1 MKYLKKF
8 ESIFDKSDNLIGFK
22 RKLLEFLDTDD
33 VKIILDLIPE
43 GVILPLFYKGDSAKL
58 KTGEEVI
65 ILDTDYKNR
74 EYIYYYDVNG
84 DSLYSYESDFII
96 E

>member
-22 RKLLEFLDTDD
+22 RKLLEFLDEED
-33 VKIILDLIPE
+33 VKIILDLIPD